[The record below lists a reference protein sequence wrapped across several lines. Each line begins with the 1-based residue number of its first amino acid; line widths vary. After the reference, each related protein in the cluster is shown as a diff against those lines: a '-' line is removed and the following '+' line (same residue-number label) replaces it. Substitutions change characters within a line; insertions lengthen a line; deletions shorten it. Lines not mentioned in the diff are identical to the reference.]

1 MNKQSQKPAGKLADI
16 DRRGFLKC
24 MQWAGAGLVWSFAG
38 GVPASRLLGAPM
50 QKQEDFAFVQISD
63 SHIGFD
69 KAANPDVAGTFQA
82 AVDKINGL
90 ARQPEFVLH
99 TGDLTHLAKAQEFDT
114 LDQLLRGLRQKQTFF
129 VPGEHDLLG
138 DDGKQYLDR
147 FGKGS
152 MGRGW
157 QSFDHKGVH
166 FVGLNNSA
174 QLEGLGVI
182 GEEQLA
188 WLKKDVSGLKASTPI
203 VVFAH
208 IPLWAVYPEWGW
220 ATKDS
225 AQALDL
231 LKRFGSVT
239 VLNGH
244 IHQTLQKVEGN
255 VTFYSAMST
264 AFPQPAPGSAPA
276 AGPMKV
282 PAEQLRQVLGIRN
295 VNFVA
300 GSHHLAVTESN
311 LS

>member
-1 MNKQSQKPAGKLADI
+1 MCRHP
-16 DRRGFLKC
+16 
-24 MQWAGAGLVWSFAG
+24 
-38 GVPASRLLGAPM
+38 RLLGAPADN
-50 QKQEDFAFVQISD
+50 QDDFAFVQISD

-69 KAANPDVAGTFQA
+69 KAANPNVTGTFQA

-90 ARQPEFVLH
+90 TRQPDFVLH

-114 LDQLLRGLRQKQTFF
+114 LDQLLRGLRQKQAFF

-166 FVGLNNSA
+166 FIGLNNSA
-174 QLEGLGVI
+174 QLEGLGAI

-188 WLKKDVSGLKASTPI
+188 WLKKDVSGHKASTPI

-225 AQALDL
+225 AEALDL

-264 AFPQPAPGSAPA
+264 AFPQPAPGSASA

-300 GSHHLAVTESN
+300 GSHHLAVTEST